1 MTNQS
6 YYTVEPVRA
15 ASRQLVRELGFMQES
30 LAGTTM
36 PPSSVHALLE
46 IGGRGSFTAGQLSDL
61 LGLEKSSVS
70 RMLRKLIE
78 AGDLKEETGEPDGR
92 TKVLSLTEKGHAVVA
107 GIHDFARRQVAAALD
122 RLNAEERHTVVDGLR
137 LYADALAASKAPIP
151 EEMPPLLIETGYQP
165 GLMARCIEMHSLY
178 YARTSGFGQPFEAA
192 VASGIAEFS
201 GRLVKPCNQIWR
213 AMRAGRIVG
222 TIAIDGEDIGRDK
235 AHLRWFIV
243 DDGNRG
249 EGLGR
254 RLLSSALDFCDR
266 SGFAETHLW
275 TFRGLDAARR
285 LYEAHGF
292 ELIDEHPGRQWGEDA
307 MEQHFVRK
315 KPMREPFASPF
326 ANSYP

>member
-1 MTNQS
+1 MTTQS
-6 YYTVEPVRA
+6 HYPVESVRA

-46 IGGRGSFTAGQLSDL
+46 IGARGSFTAGQLSEL

-78 AGDLKEETGEPDGR
+78 TGDLKEETGEPDGR
-92 TKVLSLTEKGHAVVA
+92 TKILSLTDKGHAAVA

-122 RLNAEERHTVVDGLR
+122 RLDAQERQTVVDGLR
-137 LYADALAASKAPIP
+137 LYAGALAASKAKTP
-151 EEMPPLLIETGYQP
+151 EDMSPLLIETGYQP

-178 YARTSGFGQPFEAA
+178 YARTSGFGQLFEAA

-201 GRLVKPCNQIWR
+201 ARLNRPCNQIWR
-213 AMRAGRIVG
+213 AMRAGRVAG
-222 TIAIDGEDIGRDK
+222 TIAIDGEDLGDDK

-243 DDGNRG
+243 DDDSRG
-249 EGLGR
+249 TGLGR

-266 SGFAETHLW
+266 GGFAETHLW
-275 TFRGLDAARR
+275 TFRGLDAARW
-285 LYEAHGF
+285 LYELHRF
-292 ELIDEHPGRQWGEDA
+292 ELIGERPGRQWGEDV

-315 KPMREPFASPF
+315 KP
-326 ANSYP
+326 